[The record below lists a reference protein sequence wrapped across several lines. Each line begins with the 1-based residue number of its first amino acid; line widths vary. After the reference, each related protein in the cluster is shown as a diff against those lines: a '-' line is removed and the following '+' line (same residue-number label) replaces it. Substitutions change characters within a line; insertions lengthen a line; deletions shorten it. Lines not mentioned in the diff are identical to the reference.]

1 MAKKAAA
8 KKRQPSNKKI
18 KVETKA
24 KGFTKIPL
32 TELDKFDKLK
42 EDLDLDDKELFIY
55 LINSASAN
63 SGENDVYKEKFTV
76 LSEQYSESQQAYEF
90 ISEKYKESTAK
101 LLESE
106 ELINQL
112 NQRIAELSEATLPIG
127 EKEKMY
133 DELINVI
140 TQLGFTSPNE
150 LITKYA
156 ELSQQYLTLN
166 EAWNNGTQTTSE
178 LSNELDKLKSEIQTL
193 TEVNKELKES
203 NIELTGNQFIADIEN
218 STFELVT
225 KYAPHL
231 YQRKLISGSAE
242 EYPNQLINWSI
253 LTALRVTFGKL

>member
-18 KVETKA
+18 TVETKA

-32 TELDKFDKLK
+32 TELEKFDKLK
-42 EDLDLDDKELFIY
+42 EDLSLDDKELFIY
-55 LINSASAN
+55 LINASIAN
-63 SGENDVYKEKFTV
+63 SGDKTE
-76 LSEQYSESQQAYEF
+76 
-90 ISEKYKESTAK
+90 I
-101 LLESE
+101 
-106 ELINQL
+106 INQL
-112 NQRIAELSEATLPIG
+112 SSEKDEYKSQVESLDMENGYLKDTIDRLNYEIDKLNSNPQANG